1 VLPSAKG
8 DTPSRNL
15 NSQGKKPMADKTQ
28 KVPENVPGKWYVDD
42 TCTPCH
48 VCLDEAPK
56 LLKYTEDE
64 SKVFFF
70 KQPVTPEEE
79 QAADA
84 AMAICPTGAIG
95 DDGE

>member
-1 VLPSAKG
+1 
-8 DTPSRNL
+8 
-15 NSQGKKPMADKTQ
+15 MADKTQ
-28 KVPENVPGKWYVDD
+28 KVPENLSGKWYVDD

-48 VCLDEAPK
+48 VCLDEAPQ

-70 KQPVTPEEE
+70 KQPETPVEE

>member
-1 VLPSAKG
+1 
-8 DTPSRNL
+8 
-15 NSQGKKPMADKTQ
+15 MADKTQ
-28 KVPENVPGKWYVDD
+28 RVPENVPGKWYVDD

-48 VCLDEAPK
+48 VCLDEAPD

-64 SKVFFF
+64 SKVYFL
-70 KQPVTPEEE
+70 KQPTTPKEE